1 MPYMRAAILAA
12 LLVTTAGAAS
22 APRPAH
28 AQAAAPDVVMLHS
41 GGMLRGTIAESV
53 PGEYVVILLV
63 TGETRRVDAAEVK
76 YAGPATGAPGQAAPP
91 PPAAPPPVAP
101 PPAATREV
109 PMARLTLEAADP
121 EQQLTFYT
129 KTGEAVASAWGYY
142 SGAMTVRAQSFKKL
156 CTAPC
161 RVEIPESRET
171 LALALG
177 DRAPVPVPGAVDLRG
192 DLTVR
197 GKYKD
202 DSGIRVGGWVL
213 FGVGTAVGTGVM
225 LVPLLGD
232 NSSGDVNLTPLF
244 IGTGIVIGS
253 AITSLIMILNA
264 DNPSVETLPTP

>member
-1 MPYMRAAILAA
+1 
-12 LLVTTAGAAS
+12 
-22 APRPAH
+22 
-28 AQAAAPDVVMLHS
+28 
-41 GGMLRGTIAESV
+41 
-53 PGEYVVILLV
+53 
-63 TGETRRVDAAEVK
+63 
-76 YAGPATGAPGQAAPP
+76 
-91 PPAAPPPVAP
+91 
-101 PPAATREV
+101 
-109 PMARLTLEAADP
+109 MARLTLEAADP

-161 RVEIPESRET
+161 RVEVPESRET

-192 DLTVR
+192 DLTLR

-202 DSGIRVGGWVL
+202 DSGIRVGGWVI

-232 NSSGDVNLTPLF
+232 NSSGDINLTPLF

-264 DNPSVETLPTP
+264 DNPSVETVPTP